1 MKKIIQLLV
10 CVCMFS
16 FMAAQENFEVSTLR
30 IGPFKMFMDKTE
42 AEKLSGMKL
51 KLSDAESKN
60 TVKYNGEI
68 ILVDI
73 YERYVDEKNPNAL
86 SVYGISTKSKKFK
99 TKSGIGVGST
109 KDEVI
114 NAYKNYSSFSAY
126 PAWNDKGEK
135 LKNESYF
142 ILNDDD
148 AGTMLSFRF
157 LNNIVTEMSVYM
169 NEGC

>member
-51 KLSDAESKN
+51 KLSDGESKN

-99 TKSGIGVGST
+99 TKSGLGVGST